1 MIEET
6 LPAHS
11 MPGVGKQPEAVRWS
25 EEETSRDSLLL
36 LGLWLRVSTVD
47 VQHPDVVSG
56 QFSQCL
62 LELLVSGDG
71 DDITIRIPVLEVQV
85 FAAFLQCLGEERGNA
100 LLELVVSHLSRSDLE
115 LAGHFAIG
123 YLEVDHSCCCCSFF
137 SGCEGCQEISA
148 TGSAVDCCCLYSLL
162 ERSVEVSSLA
172 RTLLNSWKVLEDSG
186 VESLIQNV
194 LVSVGMF

>member
-36 LGLWLRVSTVD
+36 LRLWLRVSTVD
-47 VQHPDVVSG
+47 MQHPDVVSG

-123 YLEVDHSCCCCSFF
+123 YLEVDHSCCCCSFSF
-137 SGCEGCQEISA
+137 FLVVR
-148 TGSAVDCCCLYSLL
+148 AVKRFLL
-162 ERSVEVSSLA
+162 LALLWPAAAFIASWREV
-172 RTLLNSWKVLEDSG
+172 WKFPVWPEHS
-186 VESLIQNV
+186 
-194 LVSVGMF
+194 